1 MSDKL
6 LFAIQK
12 GEDCFYAVYAL
23 KNGEYLDNDPTKLN
37 TTYQFVRVDYEGNV
51 LNSLDTGIN
60 TMIYKHYYLS
70 LNIRRDIDNNTMEII
85 IEDKAYCKIDLDS
98 FDIIE
103 IKMEKSN
110 F

>member
-1 MSDKL
+1 
-6 LFAIQK
+6 
-12 GEDCFYAVYAL
+12 
-23 KNGEYLDNDPTKLN
+23 
-37 TTYQFVRVDYEGNV
+37 
-51 LNSLDTGIN
+51 
-60 TMIYKHYYLS
+60 MIYKHYYLS